1 MTLTRCTQPVRP
13 VVLTAAERLRPLAR
27 EAGVELRLVDDGPE
41 VTASIDAER
50 LAQVVTNLVRNAV
63 TATAGLGGHGGL
75 SGPAG
80 PTGLAGHAGP
90 GRPGSGSRE
99 LTGTVTVSVPGQV
112 SGGSIVVVRVED
124 TGEGIEAED
133 LDRVFERF
141 YRARRHGTRHAERHG
156 GGLGRVAGTTSGAE
170 TSREVGA
177 GVGLTIA
184 RDVMRAHG
192 GDLVA
197 RSAGPGR
204 GATFEAL
211 LPG

>member
-1 MTLTRCTQPVRP
+1 M
-13 VVLTAAERLRPLAR
+13 
-27 EAGVELRLVDDGPE
+27 RLVGDGPE

-50 LAQVVTNLVRNAV
+50 LAQVVTNLVRNAI
-63 TATAGLGGHGGL
+63 TATASLGGHGDL
-75 SGPAG
+75 SGPAE

-90 GRPGSGSRE
+90 DHPDPGRHKPAGA
-99 LTGTVTVSVPGQV
+99 VIVSVPGQV

-124 TGEGIEAED
+124 TGEGIEAAD

-141 YRARRHGTRHAERHG
+141 YRARRHGTRHAERHDRARG
-156 GGLGRVAGTTSGAE
+156 PGAGTRSGAE

-211 LPG
+211 LTQGESHRRPAQD